1 MASMRNE
8 ITPEATLGA
17 GTQPQRL
24 LRLRD
29 VCHATGLCRSM
40 IYKLE
45 AEDRFPQRVKI
56 GSRAVGWVEGEVA
69 EWVAGR
75 IASSRTEHRKSPIS
89 SR

>member
-1 MASMRNE
+1 MASMQHE
-8 ITPEATLGA
+8 TTPATALGSD
-17 GTQPQRL
+17 TQQQRL

-29 VCHATGLCRSM
+29 VCRTTGLCRSM

-69 EWVAGR
+69 DWVAGR
-75 IASSRTEHRKSPIS
+75 IASSRTQR
-89 SR
+89 R